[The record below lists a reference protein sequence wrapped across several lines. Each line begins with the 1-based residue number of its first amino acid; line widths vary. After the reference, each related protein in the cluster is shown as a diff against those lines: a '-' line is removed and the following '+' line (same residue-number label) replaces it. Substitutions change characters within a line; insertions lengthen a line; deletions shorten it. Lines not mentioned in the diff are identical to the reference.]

1 MNNHQNAIAIYARV
15 STDRQAVDMQLDELR
30 DYVSRRGW
38 TIYREYIDHGFSG
51 ANTKRPAFIE
61 MMNEARKKKFDCL
74 LVWKLDRLSRSM
86 KDMVTTLHELGSLG
100 IDFISYDNNLDTSS
114 PTGKLVFHVIGA
126 VAEFERDI
134 IRDRVRAGLEK
145 RQTQRQ
151 ALRPSGNTSV
161 CLRGSETSPIT
172 GLILSENRQRIRY
185 PRINDT
191 ISVQE
196 RGNSANALT

>member
-134 IRDRVRAGLEK
+134 IRDRVRAGLENAK
-145 RQTQRQ
+145 RKGKRLGRPEIP
-151 ALRPSGNTSV
+151 ASVFEEAKRLRSQ
-161 CLRGSETSPIT
+161 
-172 GLILSENRQRIRY
+172 GLSFRKIAKELDIHESTIRF
-185 PRINDT
+185 RFKKG
-191 ISVQE
+191 
-196 RGNSANALT
+196 GNSANALT